1 MTQNIRH
8 SRRLV
13 WYPSKIGSSLINEPN
28 IQLYPNPRLIWYSVF
43 LNVMSTSLNKL
54 VLLLRYM
61 CQGLTFYCVY
71 LDFLLCLF
79 KLMIFS
85 LDFISLWCS
94 IIWIVNFT
102 QVQKSIWGNTWIH
115 SKFILSQE
123 YNCVENYCSMFTAR
137 ITGKSSFL
145 STALKKQ
152 ELKGKKTNLA
162 PIIWSWGRPHP
173 PTTNSKNSC
182 LKTCWNNLKEIIDLP
197 PCLTSVRHF

>member
-43 LNVMSTSLNKL
+43 LNIYIPEQDLKL
-54 VLLLRYM
+54 VLLLWYM
-61 CQGLTFYCVY
+61 CQGLTFLLY

-173 PTTNSKNSC
+173 PTTNSKHSC
-182 LKTCWNNLKEIIDLP
+182 QKTCWK
-197 PCLTSVRHF
+197 

>member
-13 WYPSKIGSSLINEPN
+13 WYPPKIGSSLINEPN

-61 CQGLTFYCVY
+61 CQGLTF
-71 LDFLLCLF
+71 LLCVPRLSP
-79 KLMIFS
+79 LP
-85 LDFISLWCS
+85 LQTYDFQPWFYKSWCS
-94 IIWIVNFT
+94 IICIVNFT

-173 PTTNSKNSC
+173 PTTNSKHSC

>member
-1 MTQNIRH
+1 MWCLHPWTN
-8 SRRLV
+8 LFC
-13 WYPSKIGSSLINEPN
+13 
-28 IQLYPNPRLIWYSVF
+28 F
-43 LNVMSTSLNKL
+43 LGTCAK
-54 VLLLRYM
+54 VLL
-61 CQGLTFYCVY
+61 FYCVY

-197 PCLTSVRHF
+197 PCLTSVRDF